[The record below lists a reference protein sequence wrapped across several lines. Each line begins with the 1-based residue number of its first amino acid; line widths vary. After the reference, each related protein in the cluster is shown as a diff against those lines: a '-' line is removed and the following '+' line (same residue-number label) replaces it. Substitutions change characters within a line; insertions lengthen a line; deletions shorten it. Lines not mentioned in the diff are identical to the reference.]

1 MKKTLCYSVRL
12 ENLVEVSDK
21 AYKARSFDGSVDIL
35 PKSCVFGE
43 DYEVEK
49 SNAFWIAAWILPKK
63 QIQYSDKKQ
72 RWFNEKGNMLPTYKV
87 ERHAAKKIATIK
99 DNTIQEL
106 EK

>member
-63 QIQYSDKKQ
+63 KIQYSNKKQ
-72 RWFNEKGNMLPTYKV
+72 RWFDESGKMLPTYKV
-87 ERHAAKKIATIK
+87 EHHNPHPISPVADNAIEDLAK
-99 DNTIQEL
+99 
-106 EK
+106 